1 MSINTENIKLG
12 PCKVEFGEG
21 QDKIVLESTQGGV
34 VLTYEETSRIVNID
48 QYGTTPAKEII
59 TGRTATIAVPFA
71 EKDLDILKE
80 LLPGSKLVVNATDP
94 TKKRVDV
101 SAVKVIDLLKIAK
114 KVVLIPLA
122 EDTTP
127 NDHVTL
133 YKAAPRTTLNYT
145 YSYDNELITN
155 TTFNGYPGADG
166 NLIAFGDP
174 DA

>member
-1 MSINTENIKLG
+1 MAINTENIKLG
-12 PCKVEFGEG
+12 PCRVEFGEG
-21 QDKIVLESTQGGV
+21 TDKIILETTQGGV
-34 VLTYEETSRIVNID
+34 VLTYEETSRVVNID

-71 EKDLDILKE
+71 EKDLDKLTK
-80 LLPGSKLVVNATDP
+80 LLPGSVLVANATDP

-101 SAVKVIDLLKIAK
+101 NAIKVIDLLKISK
-114 KVVLIPLA
+114 RVVLIPLA
-122 EDTTP
+122 EGTTP
-127 NDHVTL
+127 NDYVTL
-133 YKAAPRTTLNYT
+133 YKAAPRSTLNYT

-155 TTFNGYPGADG
+155 VTFNGYPNEAG